1 MRLALQQS
9 LKYSIKE
16 NLTTRV
22 VLIKNDMTFSKASE
36 EEILGA
42 GSEPSEPEGVKT
54 NSKEVKIV
62 NKN

>member
-1 MRLALQQS
+1 M
-9 LKYSIKE
+9 I
-16 NLTTRV
+16 
-22 VLIKNDMTFSKASE
+22 FFKASE

-62 NKN
+62 NRSLQILAVSGWRYRI